1 MRPRVILGGLLAWFV
16 ASIVTASLVMVIWPG
31 SFKLFA
37 PVLCPD
43 DQPDAYVVSY
53 SMQTSDGTSTN
64 FTLFCMGDAGQF
76 TEVGSWIPLCLLT
89 AAIAAGWAL
98 LVLVFATLAHLSR
111 HHRPPI
117 DCGGGGGGDT
127 AAGPQDAPVRP
138 QDAPVG
144 PVGPQDAPTGP
155 QDAPSGVPQQRMAT

>member
-1 MRPRVILGGLLAWFV
+1 MRFRVVFGGLVAWLV

-76 TEVGSWIPLCLLT
+76 TEVGSWVPLALLT
-89 AAIAAGWAL
+89 ATIAAGWAL
-98 LVLVFATLAHLSR
+98 LVLAFGTLAHLSR

-117 DCGGGGGGDT
+117 DGGCGGGGM
-127 AAGPQDAPVRP
+127 AAGPQDT
-138 QDAPVG
+138 
-144 PVGPQDAPTGP
+144 PVGPQDAPIGP
-155 QDAPSGVPQQRMAT
+155 QDAPSGVPRRRMAT